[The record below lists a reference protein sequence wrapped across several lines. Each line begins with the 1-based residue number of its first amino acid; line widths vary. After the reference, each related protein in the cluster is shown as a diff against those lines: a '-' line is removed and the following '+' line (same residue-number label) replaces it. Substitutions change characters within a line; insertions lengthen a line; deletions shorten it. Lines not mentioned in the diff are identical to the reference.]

1 MLCHLI
7 VYVIVLFSDFSKDE
21 SETSRS
27 LAGVAVIVVM
37 TVMFVMAGMA
47 YIYHRRTGRQPAEPS
62 YGNPLYY
69 TTETP
74 LSEDKDNKILV
85 EHMENNE

>member
-1 MLCHLI
+1 MYL
-7 VYVIVLFSDFSKDE
+7 IVLFSDFSKDE

-27 LAGVAVIVVM
+27 PAGVAVIVVL

-47 YIYHRRTGRQPAEPS
+47 YIYHRRTGHQAAEPS
-62 YGNPLYY
+62 YENPLYY
-69 TTETP
+69 TSETP